1 MNQQRVSRA
10 QVLLRR
16 ALAALAPAALS
27 LAALVLVTS
36 CSSTFDFHV
45 RTATP
50 AAGTTPPVESVFV
63 FFAKE
68 TEFAGKT
75 DSASIA
81 TLVHPSTLK
90 QVYGYAE
97 FGLLPPVDQAPA
109 LWQLRSSELR
119 GLQLS
124 FVDAREPLEL
134 RFRVDRANFETY
146 KDLSLG
152 IVVRTT
158 SREYRLKTWPPSFL
172 QGSDRG
178 LLIEVN
184 DGEIQSSSL

>member
-1 MNQQRVSRA
+1 MHSQRLSRA
-10 QVLLRR
+10 QGHLRS
-16 ALAALAPAALS
+16 AAAALALLAL
-27 LAALVLVTS
+27 ALGAS

-50 AAGTTPPVESVFV
+50 EAGTTPPVESVFV

-68 TEFAGKT
+68 ADLAGKT
-75 DSASIA
+75 DSEAIA
-81 TLVHPSTLK
+81 TLVHPSMLK

-97 FGLLPPVDQAPA
+97 FGLLPPLETAPA

-119 GLQLS
+119 GLQVN
-124 FVDAREPLEL
+124 FVDARQPLEL
-134 RFRVDRANFETY
+134 RFRVERENFETY
-146 KDLSLG
+146 KDLALG

-158 SREYRLKTWPPSFL
+158 AREYRLKTWPPSFL
-172 QGSDRG
+172 QSSDRG

>member
-16 ALAALAPAALS
+16 ALAALSLVALS
-27 LAALVLVTS
+27 LGAS

-50 AAGTTPPVESVFV
+50 EAGTTPPVESVFV

-68 TEFAGKT
+68 SEFAGKT
-75 DSASIA
+75 DSATIA

-97 FGLLPPVDQAPA
+97 FGLLPPLETAPA

-119 GLQLS
+119 GLQVS
-124 FVDAREPLEL
+124 FVDARQPLEL
-134 RFRVDRANFETY
+134 RFRVDRSNFETY

-158 SREYRLKTWPPSFL
+158 GREYRLKTWPPSFL